1 VTGILSALRERDRAG
16 SGQEV
21 GVNLLHTGL
30 YIAGNDASLVAS
42 TEQDALRHDP
52 VRPRN
57 PLWAHYPTADERW
70 IFLVMIDSQRYWPAV
85 CRAIG
90 RPELEHDE
98 RFADERSRYRSS
110 KELTALLA
118 EIFASR
124 TLADWER
131 LLVGQ
136 PIIWSP
142 VRSLLEATRDPQVTE
157 MGVLA
162 DVAHPEAE
170 GLRTVAPPIELS
182 AHPMPGTRPAPV
194 LGADGE
200 AVLRAAGCSSE
211 EISAA
216 LATER

>member
-1 VTGILSALRERDRAG
+1 MQPRERVRELLDAFLAGCERAGIGTLREYD
-16 SGQEV
+16 
-21 GVNLLHTGL
+21 LT
-30 YIAGNDASLVAS
+30 
-42 TEQDALRHDP
+42 
-52 VRPRN
+52 
-57 PLWAHYPTADERW
+57 
-70 IFLVMIDSQRYWPAV
+70 
-85 CRAIG
+85 
-90 RPELEHDE
+90 PET
-98 RFADERSRYRSS
+98 YR
-110 KELTALLA
+110 
-118 EIFASR
+118 
-124 TLADWER
+124 ADWER

-170 GLRTVAPPIELS
+170 GLRTVAPQIELS